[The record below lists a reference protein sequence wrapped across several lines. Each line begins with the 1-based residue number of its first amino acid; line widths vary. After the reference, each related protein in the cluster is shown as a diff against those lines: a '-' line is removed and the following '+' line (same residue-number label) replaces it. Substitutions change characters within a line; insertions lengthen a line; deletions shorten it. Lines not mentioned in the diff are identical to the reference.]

1 MCVNNHQFSSES
13 LPHDPIFV
21 PDVDGFGR
29 PKCESLT
36 PKSKYGS
43 LKVALIGGILS
54 VQSDGSAS
62 QIAKLL
68 ATDVHNRTLQPGDMF
83 PSERDL
89 CDRFGVGRSI
99 IRDSMTIL
107 QGMGLA
113 DHSKGKRPRV
123 ATPSLSRVM
132 VAVSEAAQ
140 FFFTDNEGRAH
151 LDQAR
156 LFLETS
162 MLRYAV
168 ANATNAQIGKM
179 VSAIEE
185 CDANLSDVA
194 AFRLADVKFHRALAQ
209 VPGNPIFVALHE
221 TFVEQL
227 MKGQPVRDNFEESNT
242 ISNAGHKEIVN
253 NLLAKDEDAAVQAL
267 TLHLTRNY
275 ESKFHQTLESRMAK
289 IS

>member
-1 MCVNNHQFSSES
+1 MQ
-13 LPHDPIFV
+13 
-21 PDVDGFGR
+21 G
-29 PKCESLT
+29 
-36 PKSKYGS
+36 
-43 LKVALIGGILS
+43 
-54 VQSDGSAS
+54 DGSAS
-62 QIAKLL
+62 QIAKSL
-68 ATDVHNRTLQPGDMF
+68 AADVHDGTLKAGVMF

-89 CDRFGVGRSI
+89 CERFGVGRSI
-99 IRDSMTIL
+99 VRDGMTIL

-132 VAVSEAAQ
+132 LAVSEAAQ

-151 LDQAR
+151 IDQAR

-162 MLRYAV
+162 LLRYAV
-168 ANATNAQIGKM
+168 EHATNAQIGKM

-185 CDANLSDVA
+185 CDASLADVA
-194 AFRLADVKFHRALAQ
+194 AFRFADVKFHRALAQ
-209 VPGNPIFVALHE
+209 VPGNPIFEALHE

-227 MKGQPVRDNFEESNT
+227 MKGQPIRENFEEQNA
-242 ISNAGHKEIVN
+242 ISNAGHKDIVS

-275 ESKFHQTLESRMAK
+275 ESKFHQTLAGRMAK
-289 IS
+289 NS